1 MAIENVNGLGWLLA
15 QQLVARG
22 EQVVD
27 VPATL
32 SARAR
37 KLSGHSAR
45 KTDPFDARAV
55 VIAARHHRSL
65 RQVGAEDLSVTL
77 GLLVDRRWHVVSMR
91 HRTRCR
97 LHALLG
103 ELIPGGAPPKLSLT
117 RASALLRTIRPVT
130 AVDIERRQIAREL
143 LDDWRWCNRRI
154 KTVEQRL
161 RDTVVAHGTT
171 LTDLQGI
178 GAVGAATIISIAGD
192 LSRFPTIGHFAAFN
206 GTAPIE
212 ASSGDVKRH
221 RLNRRG
227 NRQLNKVLHTMA
239 VIQIRCGGPGREHY
253 QRKLAE
259 GKTPA
264 RRSGHS
270 SASCPTSSTAAWP
283 ETRATERSGE
293 DNKERDSRPRDQL
306 PSLTRRLLLLVT
318 TPDRH
323 SP

>member
-1 MAIENVNGLGWLLA
+1 LWAIENVNGLGWLLA

-65 RQVGAEDLSVTL
+65 RQVMAEDLSATL

-97 LHALLG
+97 LHALFG

-130 AVDIERRQIAREL
+130 AVDAERRQVAREL
-143 LDDWRWCNRRI
+143 LDDWRWCDRRI

-161 RDTVVAHGTT
+161 RDAVTAHGTT

-192 LSRFPTIGHFAAFN
+192 LTRFPTIGHFAAFN

-227 NRQLNKVLHTMA
+227 NRQLNKTLHTMA
-239 VIQIRCGGPGREHY
+239 VIQIRWGGPGREHY

-259 GKTPA
+259 GKSPGEAIRSLKRQLSDVVYRRLA
-264 RRSGHS
+264 RDVRNRTVRGGQQGTRLS
-270 SASCPTSSTAAWP
+270 SA
-283 ETRATERSGE
+283 
-293 DNKERDSRPRDQL
+293 
-306 PSLTRRLLLLVT
+306 
-318 TPDRH
+318 
-323 SP
+323 